1 MEQTNLFKDIKAWL
15 SKGRAAA
22 FTKFQPIWKS
32 SKYSLRTKI
41 NLYSNVGEI
50 KQRRMRCLGH
60 VLLKKYSDFG
70 GGKKK
75 SDSEFLS
82 YNLMLNS
89 GQKFRALRDKKIN
102 ILTLVLSEI
111 TFLNET
117 KNHQLN
123 GWSLSHSVEITS

>member
-22 FTKFQPIWKS
+22 FAKFQPIWKS

-60 VLLKKYSDFG
+60 VLRMAPNRIPK
-70 GGKKK
+70 
-75 SDSEFLS
+75 
-82 YNLMLNS
+82 
-89 GQKFRALRDKKIN
+89 
-102 ILTLVLSEI
+102 V
-111 TFLNET
+111 
-117 KNHQLN
+117 
-123 GWSLSHSVEITS
+123 SLHWTVPS